1 MFNLYNCLLGQN
13 YNENKSKENKSKVSK
28 ETKDSN
34 KEYIVIDKNFENNE
48 CIICLDSMIVNEKV
62 KILYCGH
69 MYHYDCINAW
79 IKKKKEINCPLCSK

>member
-1 MFNLYNCLLGQN
+1 MI
-13 YNENKSKENKSKVSK
+13 NK
-28 ETKDSN
+28 N
-34 KEYIVIDKNFENNE
+34 KEVEKVDYFKLKKDFENNE

-79 IKKKKEINCPLCSK
+79 FKKKKAINCPLCSK

>member
-1 MFNLYNCLLGQN
+1 MFNLFQYLI
-13 YNENKSKENKSKVSK
+13 
-28 ETKDSN
+28 N
-34 KEYIVIDKNFENNE
+34 KEKNNNKYNNEGNEDNEVDYIILNKNFENNE

-69 MYHYDCINAW
+69 MYHYGCINAW

>member
-1 MFNLYNCLLGQN
+1 MFNIFQYLINKERNGN
-13 YNENKSKENKSKVSK
+13 NENNNDRNEVV
-28 ETKDSN
+28 D
-34 KEYIVIDKNFENNE
+34 YIILNKNFENNE

-69 MYHYDCINAW
+69 MYHYECINAW

>member
-1 MFNLYNCLLGQN
+1 MFNLFQYLI
-13 YNENKSKENKSKVSK
+13 
-28 ETKDSN
+28 N
-34 KEYIVIDKNFENNE
+34 KEKNNQSNNKNIDDNEVDYIILNKNFENNE

-69 MYHYDCINAW
+69 MYHYECINAW

>member
-1 MFNLYNCLLGQN
+1 MFNLFQYL
-13 YNENKSKENKSKVSK
+13 
-28 ETKDSN
+28 TN
-34 KEYIVIDKNFENNE
+34 KEKNNNKYNNEGNEDNEVDYIILNKNFENNE

-69 MYHYDCINAW
+69 MYHYGCINAW

>member
-1 MFNLYNCLLGQN
+1 MFNLFQYLI
-13 YNENKSKENKSKVSK
+13 
-28 ETKDSN
+28 N
-34 KEYIVIDKNFENNE
+34 KEKNNNKYNNKNNEDNEDNEVDYIILNKNFENNE

-69 MYHYDCINAW
+69 MYHYGCINAW

>member
-1 MFNLYNCLLGQN
+1 MFNLFQYLI
-13 YNENKSKENKSKVSK
+13 
-28 ETKDSN
+28 N
-34 KEYIVIDKNFENNE
+34 KERNNQSNNKNNDKNNEDNEVDYIILNKNFENNE

>member
-1 MFNLYNCLLGQN
+1 MFNLFQYLI
-13 YNENKSKENKSKVSK
+13 
-28 ETKDSN
+28 N
-34 KEYIVIDKNFENNE
+34 KEKNNQSNNKNIDDNEVDYIILNKNFENNE